1 MKKYKEKKALHISEL
16 NDSEVERLAQD
27 VPALNSGALK
37 RITES
42 CINKMGAAISAE
54 AVSDLTRVSGTENY
68 SKPKLIRCI
77 STAAACA
84 AIIISAAGVAL
95 INKNF
100 SSSNTDLNPDD
111 SVITNAI
118 IAEVNSSGDHFTEN
132 NYNTATGFTE
142 TSSGNNLFSTEQN
155 TDNAQTSEADPKEQ
169 NTDVTSEINTA
180 EPVTQE
186 TTASAVPSE
195 DDVFVKTKGTWFLQ
209 NGNTEIAFIS
219 MNGVGGYTIY
229 DLNGIRLDSGT
240 LKKIYSTAT
249 CGYNQTSYG
258 IIFDFK
264 NKQYSL
270 RFDSDVD
277 LCSIDYASSI
287 HYSKK
292 SDSPDEPLPQNYYH
306 RMLGIWKNADGD
318 KNKYITVDQNGKYFI
333 YSNTGEI
340 LYQGFVV
347 ATELAVE
354 PGTFDIFNT
363 YSLAEAGL
371 SFNFTDKDTLKSLNE
386 EYKRVNYAP
395 NAIYEV
401 INQSNPAINHNNP
414 NDYSGVYEY
423 SAGSHDPRITITKS
437 PDGSYKVELYI
448 YRITCIESDEVSI
461 CDGYLAFSATD
472 AAGDPIKGKI
482 TLTNE
487 GCILSMT
494 STWPYL
500 RGYTETPL
508 TRTK

>member
-1 MKKYKEKKALHISEL
+1 MKKYKEKKALHIPEL
-16 NDSEVERLAQD
+16 NDSEVERLSQD

-42 CINKMGAAISAE
+42 CINKMGAAVSAE

-100 SSSNTDLNPDD
+100 SNSNTDLNPDD
-111 SVITNAI
+111 SVITNAM

-132 NYNTATGFTE
+132 NYDTATGFTE

-155 TDNAQTSEADPKEQ
+155 TDNAQTSEANPKEQ
-169 NTDVTSEINTA
+169 NTDLTSEINTV

-219 MNGVGGYTIY
+219 MNGIGGYTIY

-240 LKKIYSTAT
+240 LKKIYSAAT

-306 RMLGIWKNADGD
+306 RMLGIWKNAGGD

-354 PGTFDIFNT
+354 PGTFDISNT

-386 EYKRVNYAP
+386 EYKRVSYDP

-401 INQSNPAINHNNP
+401 SKTP
-414 NDYSGVYEY
+414 DYSGVYEY
-423 SAGSHDPRITITKS
+423 NVENHDPKVTITKS
-437 PDGSYKVELYI
+437 QDGSYKVELYI
-448 YRITCIESDEVSI
+448 YRITCVESDEVSI

-508 TRTK
+508 IRTK

>member
-1 MKKYKEKKALHISEL
+1 MKKYKEKKALHIPEL

-42 CINKMGAAISAE
+42 CINKMGAAVSAE

-111 SVITNAI
+111 SVITNAM

-155 TDNAQTSEADPKEQ
+155 TDNAQTSEANPKEQ
-169 NTDVTSEINTA
+169 NTDVTSEPNTV
-180 EPVTQE
+180 EPVTQI
-186 TTASAVPSE
+186 TTAHDFPSE

-219 MNGVGGYTIY
+219 MNGIGGYTIY

-240 LKKIYSTAT
+240 LKKIYSAAT

-287 HYSKK
+287 HYLKK

-306 RMLGIWKNADGD
+306 RMLGIWKNAGGD

-363 YSLAEAGL
+363 YSLAEAGIA
-371 SFNFTDKDTLKSLNE
+371 FNFTDKDTLMNYGE
-386 EYKRVNYAP
+386 EVYKRVSYDP
-395 NAIYEV
+395 NAIYE
-401 INQSNPAINHNNP
+401 ISKTP
-414 NDYSGVYEY
+414 DYSGVYEY
-423 SAGSHDPRITITKS
+423 NVENHDPKVTITKS

-508 TRTK
+508 IRTK